1 MRRVPVLRAPTPTY
15 PDLVCSPW
23 ALGLLAAGGLALG
36 AATFG
41 SSGCRTP
48 GDPVQVEPVP
58 TPGEAPRVEPEQPQG
73 SEPAPGTIPE
83 VAPDPDLPR
92 TPGTPREPAPP
103 ATEPIPPVPPEVPA
117 VVRPPQEERLGGDMP
132 RPEQPEPA
140 EQ

>member
-1 MRRVPVLRAPTPTY
+1 MRRTPVARAPAPAY
-15 PDLVCSPW
+15 PDRVRSPW

-36 AATFG
+36 AATLG

-58 TPGEAPRVEPEQPQG
+58 
-73 SEPAPGTIPE
+73 
-83 VAPDPDLPR
+83 